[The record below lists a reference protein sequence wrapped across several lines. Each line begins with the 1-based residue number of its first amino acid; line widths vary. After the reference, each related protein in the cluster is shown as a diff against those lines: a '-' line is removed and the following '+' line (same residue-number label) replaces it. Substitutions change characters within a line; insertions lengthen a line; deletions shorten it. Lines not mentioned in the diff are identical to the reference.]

1 MIYGNH
7 CPENEGLIL
16 FISRTVENTIFMKR
30 LFFSSI
36 LFVAALGLAA
46 SAAFFVPTA
55 KAQDINDTLSGLNQS
70 ANQVNAFKEQAKD
83 NTGYGTDFLN
93 TKVGQIVGL
102 VLSFVGVVFLALMIY
117 AGIRWMTAGGN
128 ESTISEAKSLILNA
142 IIGIVVVFAAYA
154 ITDFVGTELLTR

>member
-1 MIYGNH
+1 
-7 CPENEGLIL
+7 
-16 FISRTVENTIFMKR
+16 MKR

-36 LFVAALGLAA
+36 LFVAALGMAA

-55 KAQDINDTLSGLNQS
+55 KAQDISDTLSGLNQS

-83 NTGYGTDFLN
+83 KTGYGTDFLN